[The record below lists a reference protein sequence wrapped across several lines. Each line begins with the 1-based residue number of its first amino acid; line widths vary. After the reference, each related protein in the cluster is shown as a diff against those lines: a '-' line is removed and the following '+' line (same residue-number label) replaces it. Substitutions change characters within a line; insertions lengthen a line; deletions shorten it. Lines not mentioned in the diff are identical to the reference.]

1 MTLIISLIVAVL
13 FLSVHF
19 LLYWRILQTLEKK
32 NMLDYAI
39 IDFLTDQY
47 KSDLSNYPS
56 ITEMMIAEQVKLE
69 RERLKEGF
77 NNNPDTIFD
86 GKQKND

>member
-77 NNNPDTIFD
+77 NNNPDTISD

>member
-1 MTLIISLIVAVL
+1 
-13 FLSVHF
+13 
-19 LLYWRILQTLEKK
+19 
-32 NMLDYAI
+32 MLDYAI

-77 NNNPDTIFD
+77 NNNPDTISD